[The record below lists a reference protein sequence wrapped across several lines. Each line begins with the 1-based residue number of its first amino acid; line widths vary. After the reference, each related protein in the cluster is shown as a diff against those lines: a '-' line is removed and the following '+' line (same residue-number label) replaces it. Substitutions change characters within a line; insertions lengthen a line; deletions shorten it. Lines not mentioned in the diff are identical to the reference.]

1 MNIYNYVHSKMKI
14 IIMEEK
20 MVQCPFFVYY
30 LSFLINFFFFDIIS
44 FYKHNEKRN
53 N

>member
-30 LSFLINFFFFDIIS
+30 LSFLIFFLDIIS
-44 FYKHNEKRN
+44 VYKHNEKRN